1 MIIHLYLFV
10 PSIIRT
16 QLKPKVNLKT
26 SRPETGDTHN
36 NGHWLTHTIT
46 HQCWVLLW
54 SAVPRVSSR
63 RQGLARRAGSSRR
76 GSRSRRRCYWP
87 TSRRS
92 STEWSWSLRYSSDPH
107 PFCWTQVFLFLT
119 HLWLSQ
125 DEEGPDIKAASP
137 DILLVHATEMDSIVG
152 RSSPHPDG
160 MNSLLLAL

>member
-1 MIIHLYLFV
+1 MIILLYLFA

-16 QLKPKVNLKT
+16 QLKPKFNLKT

-54 SAVPRVSSR
+54 SAVPRVSSK

-76 GSRSRRRCYWP
+76 GSRSRRRCCWP

-92 STEWSWSLRYSSDPH
+92 STEWWWSLRYSPDPR
-107 PFCWTQVFLFLT
+107 PFCWTQVFLFCSFSLT
-119 HLWLSQ
+119 SDCLRMRRDPTSKPPPQTSYWSMPQ
-125 DEEGPDIKAASP
+125 
-137 DILLVHATEMDSIVG
+137 G
-152 RSSPHPDG
+152 RTA
-160 MNSLLLAL
+160 LLAGPRLILMVWTLCC